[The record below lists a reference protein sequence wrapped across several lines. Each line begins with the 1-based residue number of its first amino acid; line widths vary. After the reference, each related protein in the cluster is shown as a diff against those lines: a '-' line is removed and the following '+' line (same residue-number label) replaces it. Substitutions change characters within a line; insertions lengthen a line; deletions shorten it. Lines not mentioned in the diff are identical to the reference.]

1 MTESAICP
9 VCDMEVVSSDSP
21 TSTHNGTTYQ
31 FCSDGC
37 KDQFDADSDQFL
49 GA

>member
-1 MTESAICP
+1 
-9 VCDMEVVSSDSP
+9 MEVVAADPP
-21 TSTHNGTTYQ
+21 TSTHNGKTYQ

-37 KDQFDADSDQFL
+37 KDQFDADPEQVV